1 MSNGIKITNM
11 DSLSCNPTLQSKMEN
26 NAPMLN
32 IYANKQQSDGKVGQL
47 HHSLVLSCHII
58 QIHVVAKCL
67 IYYMAWTSGQP

>member
-11 DSLSCNPTLQSKMEN
+11 DSLSCNPTLKLKMKN

-32 IYANKQQSDGKVGQL
+32 TYANEQQSDGKVGQL
-47 HHSLVLSCHII
+47 HHSHVLSCHII

-67 IYYMAWTSGQP
+67 IYYMAWTSG